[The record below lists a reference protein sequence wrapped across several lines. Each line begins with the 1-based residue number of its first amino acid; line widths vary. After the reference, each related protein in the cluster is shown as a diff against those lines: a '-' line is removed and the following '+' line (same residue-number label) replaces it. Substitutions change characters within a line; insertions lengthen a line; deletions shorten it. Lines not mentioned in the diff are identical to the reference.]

1 MKSVFISSNFSIKIL
16 DPSRIKIDC
25 EFPYSKI
32 ALIIQS
38 AASLSDT
45 TNSKPFSSVY
55 LNLIRLQSG
64 SLHIFLA
71 VFSIVSAQSK
81 TT

>member
-1 MKSVFISSNFSIKIL
+1 MKEVKYL
-16 DPSRIKIDC
+16 KLTEP

-45 TNSKPFSSVY
+45 TNSKPY
-55 LNLIRLQSG
+55 
-64 SLHIFLA
+64 
-71 VFSIVSAQSK
+71 
-81 TT
+81 